1 MRNAMLVL
9 AALAAIGCGQTAVR
23 SHASSANGAS
33 GPAFA
38 VAAPHGAASGVRTA
52 ASTPQPRPAT
62 VAVNRYRGTTEPA
75 KLRPC
80 KIQLTSEMQVRMNGM
95 DGRNKGPKM
104 KINEISVPCSSRCPG
119 QRQSGPPT
127 RQVGPHPSH

>member
-9 AALAAIGCGQTAVR
+9 AALAVIGCGQTAVR

-33 GPAFA
+33 GAAFDA
-38 VAAPHGAASGVRTA
+38 VAPHGAANSVRTA
-52 ASTPQPRPAT
+52 ASTPQPRSAA

-80 KIQLTSEMQVRMNGM
+80 KIQLTSEMQVRMNGT
-95 DGRNKGPKM
+95 DGSNKGPKL
-104 KINEISVPCSSRCPG
+104 KIKEISVPCSTRCPG
-119 QRQSGPPT
+119 HRQSGPPNQ
-127 RQVGPHPSH
+127 QVGPHPSH